1 MIKEVALLFALKAF
15 EIEVLNRTDMYKW
28 SDSCPR
34 WLQDVMNTFL
44 DEYDNS
50 KFEIYALL
58 KEFNDV
64 NSYDELRSHLHLSKW
79 FLDAWGEL

>member
-44 DEYDNS
+44 DEYDKS
-50 KFEIYALL
+50 LL
-58 KEFNDV
+58 K
-64 NSYDELRSHLHLSKW
+64 SKQV
-79 FLDAWGEL
+79 FISKTP